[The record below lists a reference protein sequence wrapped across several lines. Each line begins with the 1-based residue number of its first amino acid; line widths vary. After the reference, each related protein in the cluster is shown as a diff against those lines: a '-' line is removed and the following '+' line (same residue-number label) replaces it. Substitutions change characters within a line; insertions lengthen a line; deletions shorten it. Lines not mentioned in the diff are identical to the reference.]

1 MSPKPWLRLLPIVG
15 VAAALAAAPPCWA
28 ASSGSGSGHGL
39 QVNIAAVALVTGNPL
54 ATLSLGPSP
63 NGVSGAAPPDFNV
76 TGTSVSILGSILSG
90 AVSVGSGTLNATTNS
105 ALGANAVQS
114 AGSVQNFN
122 AALGSLLSLTAQAVA
137 SSATASCSAG
147 SVVFTGSS
155 TLTNVAVGGAVGSP
169 SVVANPAANT
179 ILLNVLG
186 VRIVLN
192 EQIPSGNTFTVN
204 AIHVTLNNAVLS
216 GLGVLSGDIYV
227 AQSRVTMSDC
237 ALPDLAISKSGPST
251 ATVGLP
257 FDFAVNVSNVGAA
270 PTAGAVTVT
279 DVIPSGL
286 AINSVTPSAE
296 FSCSTLAQTVT
307 CTAMASLPSG
317 VADVLVAAIHV
328 TPTVAGPVS
337 NTASVAGGGD
347 NSPGNNTSSPVNTSV
362 GAAPVPD
369 LTPTLTGPTT
379 ATVGVPFP
387 YSISLS
393 NVGTASTSGSITVSD
408 TLQAG
413 LTIDSAGAGPGFSC
427 AVSLQTVTCTSS
439 APLAAGVTNALAVTI
454 NVTPTAAGPVSNQ
467 ASVSGGGDVN
477 PANNASATVNTTVN
491 PAPAPDLTPTLT
503 GPTTATVGTAFNYA
517 ISLSNVGTGATSGVI
532 TVTDSIPPGLT
543 INNVTPATGFSCSVL
558 LQAVACTSSTSI
570 AAGVANV
577 PVATINVTPTVAGPI
592 SNHAAVA
599 GGADTNPSNDA
610 SPPLTTTIS
619 NAPIPDLAIVVI
631 GPATAT
637 VGAIFDYTI
646 ELSNVGT
653 GPTAGLVAV
662 TDAIPAGLTIS
673 SVSAGADF
681 TCATVS
687 QTVSC
692 TTTTALPAGI
702 VDVPVAIIRVTPT
715 LPGTVNN
722 SAAVTGGGDESPGNN
737 ASPPLTTT
745 VNAALVPDLAPTLSG
760 PSTATVG
767 VAFDYVV
774 SISNL
779 GTGAS
784 SGLVTVTDT
793 LPAGLT
799 IDSVA
804 AGPGF
809 SCGTSLQVVTCTT
822 STPIAS
828 GATVLVATITVTPLT
843 VGPASNLASVAGG
856 GDVDIANN
864 DSPPLLTT
872 VNAAPV
878 PDLAPTLTGP
888 TEATVGTAFDYTLG
902 LSNIG
907 TGTSSGLI
915 TVTDTIPPGLT
926 IDSVTSASGFT
937 CSTLAQTVTCTSLAP
952 VAGETLGLPVA
963 AITVT
968 PTAAGLVSN
977 DATVAGGGDANA
989 LNNTSPPSISI
1000 VSSGPAP
1007 DITIDVGGPSSATV
1021 GTPFDYVIALAN
1033 VGTGAS
1039 AGTVTVTDII
1049 PPGLTV
1055 NGVTGGANFNC
1066 SILAQVVT
1074 CTSNAAIGAG
1084 AANVIAAVIDVLPT
1098 LPGAIS
1104 NSASVSAIGDIDITN
1119 DISPVLTTIVG
1130 NASTPDL
1137 AIALMGPVSATVGVP
1152 FNYTITLS
1160 NVGTGP
1166 TSGLITITDTLPAGL
1181 TIDSVTA
1188 GTGFSCSTLAQTVTC
1203 AATTPLLNGVA
1214 NAPAAL
1220 VSVTPTLAGA
1230 IANSAAVVGGGDTSP
1245 GNNIAAPVIT
1255 TISALPVPDLAPT
1268 LTGPVTATVGVAFDY
1283 AVSLSNVGSGPTAG
1297 IITVV
1302 DAIPVGLTIDNIV
1315 AAPNFNCSQAA
1326 QTVTCTSTSVLPG
1339 GVVGVP
1345 VVTITV
1351 TPALPGSISNSA
1363 TVAGGGDTSPSNDV
1377 SPSADTTI
1385 SPALIPDLAPS
1396 LSGPAIASV
1405 GTAFDYNVTL
1415 SNVGTGSTAGTITI
1429 TDAIPPGLAINGV
1442 VGTSGF
1448 SCTVSLQIVSC
1459 TSTAIITSGTIDLP
1473 VATINVTPTAPGA
1486 IANAANVAG
1495 GGDAS
1500 IGNDMSAPS
1509 LTNVLA
1515 TPAPDLTI
1523 LLTGPATATVGTAF
1537 DYLVS
1542 LSNPGT
1548 AASTGSIVIS
1558 DAIPAALTIN
1568 STSGAGGF
1576 SCSVTLQT
1584 VTCTSS
1590 VPISSGVL
1598 DAPVVTINVTPTA
1611 AGPVTNMASVAGG
1624 GDANAL
1630 NDASPPV
1637 TTLITVALAADLTI
1651 SKSGPP
1657 TATVGTAFDYVITL
1671 ANVGTGPT
1679 AGLITV
1685 GDTLPAGLTIANVT
1699 AGAGFNCTSTTNAVT
1714 CTSAVAFA
1722 ANTSNITAATIDVMP
1737 SFAAI
1742 IDNTAFVS
1750 GGGDTNATNNSAP
1763 QVTTIV
1769 GSAPAP
1775 DLAIAKSGP
1784 PTAIVGLPFDY
1795 VIALSNVGTGP
1806 TLGAISVTDM
1816 VPSTLTVNSV
1826 SAGANFAC
1834 SISSQTVT
1842 CTSSTMI
1849 AAGASNVPVVTI
1861 HVTPAQQ
1868 GVVSNQAIV
1877 TGGGDTSP
1885 GNNTSFALD
1894 TEVTPGGGPSPD
1906 LTANVTGPAVA
1917 SLGRPFQYAIRI
1929 SNLGTGP
1936 TSGAIVVTD
1945 VLASSLTIGAI
1956 MAAPGFSC
1964 SLVGRTITCTSTDAI
1979 TGGTTNVLV
1988 ATVVV
1993 TPTQLGSI
2001 SNFVTVSGGSDA
2013 NPSNDSSPT
2022 LLTSVVPAPVPATV
2036 PVPMLSKPALVLL
2049 MLIVAALGLFAASGI
2064 AARRRKPVAGTD
2076 PVAR

>member
-1 MSPKPWLRLLPIVG
+1 MSAKPWLRSLHILG
-15 VAAALAAAPPCWA
+15 TAAALAAAPLCWA

-39 QVNIAAVALVTGNPL
+39 QANIAAVALVTGNPL
-54 ATLSLGPSP
+54 ATLSLGPAP

-179 ILLNVLG
+179 VLLDVLG

-192 EQIPSGNTFTVN
+192 EQIQNSDTFTVN

-227 AQSRVTMSDC
+227 AQSRVVMSDC

-257 FDFAVNVSNVGAA
+257 FDFVVSVSNVGAA
-270 PTAGAVTVT
+270 PTAGTVTVT
-279 DVIPSGL
+279 DVIPNGL

-296 FSCSTLAQTVT
+296 FVCSTFAQTVT
-307 CTAMASLPSG
+307 CTAVTSLPSG
-317 VADVLVAAIHV
+317 VAVVLVAAINV
-328 TPTVAGPVS
+328 TPTMAGPVS
-337 NTASVAGGGD
+337 NSASVAGGGD

-362 GAAPVPD
+362 SAAPIPD
-369 LTPTLTGPTT
+369 LTPTLTGPAT
-379 ATVGVPFP
+379 ATVGIPFP

-393 NVGTASTSGSITVSD
+393 NVGTAPTSGSITVSD
-408 TLQAG
+408 TLPAG
-413 LTIDSAGAGPGFSC
+413 LTIDSANAGPGFSC
-427 AVSLQTVTCTSS
+427 GVSLQTVTCTSS
-439 APLAAGVTNALAVTI
+439 APIAAGVTNALAVTI
-454 NVTPTAAGPVSNQ
+454 SVTPTAAGPLSNQ

-477 PANNASATVNTTVN
+477 PANNASAMVDTTVN
-491 PAPAPDLTPTLT
+491 PAPTPDLTPTLT

-517 ISLSNVGTGATSGVI
+517 ISLSNAGNGTTSGVI
-532 TVTDSIPPGLT
+532 TVTDNVPAGLT
-543 INNVTPATGFSCSVL
+543 INNVTAAAGFSCSVL
-558 LQAVACTSSTSI
+558 LQAVTCTSSTSI
-570 AAGVANV
+570 AGGVANV
-577 PVATINVTPTVAGPI
+577 PAATINVTPTVAGPI
-592 SNHAAVA
+592 SNLAAVA
-599 GGADTNPSNDA
+599 GGADTNPSNDT
-610 SPPLTTTIS
+610 SPPLTTTVS
-619 NAPIPDLAIVVI
+619 SAPIPDLEIVVV

-637 VGAIFDYTI
+637 VGAIFEYTI

-653 GPTAGLVAV
+653 GPTTGLIAV

-681 TCATVS
+681 TCSIVS

-902 LSNIG
+902 LSNVG
-907 TGTSSGLI
+907 TGTTSGLI
-915 TVTDTIPPGLT
+915 TVTDTIPPALT

-937 CSTLAQTVTCTSLAP
+937 CSTLAQTVICTSLAP
-952 VAGETLGLPVA
+952 VAGGTLGLPVA

-989 LNNTSPPSISI
+989 LNDTSPPSISI
-1000 VSSGPAP
+1000 VSSGPTP
-1007 DITIDVGGPSSATV
+1007 DLTIDVGGPSSATV

-1084 AANVIAAVIDVLPT
+1084 AVNVIAAVIDVTPT
-1098 LPGAIS
+1098 LPGAIG

-1119 DISPVLTTIVG
+1119 DVSPVLTTIVG
-1130 NASTPDL
+1130 DAPTPDL
-1137 AIALMGPVSATVGVP
+1137 AIALAGPLSATVGVP
-1152 FNYTITLS
+1152 FDYMITLS

-1166 TSGLITITDTLPAGL
+1166 SSGLITVTDTLPAGL

-1188 GTGFSCSTLAQTVTC
+1188 GTGFTCSTLAQTVTC
-1203 AATTPLLNGVA
+1203 TATTSMLNGVA
-1214 NAPAAL
+1214 NAPVAAI
-1220 VSVTPTLAGA
+1220 SVTPVLAGT
-1230 IANSAAVVGGGDTSP
+1230 IGNSATVIGGGDTSP
-1245 GNNIAAPVIT
+1245 GNNVAAPVFT
-1255 TISALPVPDLAPT
+1255 TISPLPVPDLTPT
-1268 LTGPVTATVGVAFDY
+1268 LTGAVTATVAVAFDY
-1283 AVSLSNVGSGPTAG
+1283 TVSLSNVGSGPTAG
-1297 IITVV
+1297 LITVV
-1302 DAIPVGLTIDNIV
+1302 DAIPVGLTIDNIA
-1315 AAPNFNCSQAA
+1315 AAPNFNCSQAT

-1345 VVTITV
+1345 VATITV
-1351 TPALPGSISNSA
+1351 TPPLPGSISNSA
-1363 TVAGGGDTSPSNDV
+1363 AVAGGGDTTPSNDV
-1377 SPSADTTI
+1377 SPSVDTTI
-1385 SPALIPDLAPS
+1385 SPAFIPDLTPS
-1396 LSGPAIASV
+1396 LSGPATATV
-1405 GTAFDYNVTL
+1405 GAAFDYDITL
-1415 SNVGTGSTAGTITI
+1415 SNVGTGSTTGTITV
-1429 TDAIPPGLAINGV
+1429 TDAIPPGLAINSA

-1448 SCTVSLQIVSC
+1448 SCVVSLQIVSC
-1459 TSTAIITSGTIDLP
+1459 TSTAVITPGVIDLP

-1486 IANAANVAG
+1486 ITNAASVAG

-1500 IGNDMSAPS
+1500 IGNDISTPL

-1515 TPAPDLTI
+1515 VPAPDLTVS
-1523 LLTGPATATVGTAF
+1523 LTGPATATVGTAF

-1542 LSNPGT
+1542 LSNLGT
-1548 AASTGSIVIS
+1548 AVSTGSIVIS
-1558 DAIPAALTIN
+1558 DTIPAGLTIN
-1568 STSGAGGF
+1568 SATGAGGF

-1584 VTCTSS
+1584 VTCTAS
-1590 VPISSGVL
+1590 VPVSSGVL
-1598 DAPVVTINVTPTA
+1598 DAPVATINVTPTA
-1611 AGPVTNMASVAGG
+1611 AGPVTNTASVAGG

-1630 NDASPPV
+1630 NNASPPV
-1637 TTLITVALAADLTI
+1637 TTLVTVALAPDLTI

-1657 TATVGTAFDYVITL
+1657 TATVGVAFDYIITL
-1671 ANVGTGPT
+1671 ANVGTAPT

-1685 GDTLPAGLTIANVT
+1685 SDTLPGGLTIASVT
-1699 AGAGFNCTSTTNAVT
+1699 AGAGFNCTSPANTVT
-1714 CTSAVAFA
+1714 CMSSVPFA
-1722 ANTSNITAATIDVMP
+1722 ANTSNITVATIHVVP
-1737 SFAAI
+1737 TLAAI
-1742 IDNTAFVS
+1742 IDNTALVS
-1750 GGGDTNATNNSAP
+1750 GGGDTNAANNSAP

-1769 GSAPAP
+1769 GGAPIP
-1775 DLAIAKSGP
+1775 DLTITKNGP
-1784 PTAIVGLPFDY
+1784 PTAIIGVPFDY

-1806 TLGAISVTDM
+1806 TVGAISVTDA
-1816 VPSTLTVNSV
+1816 VPSTLTINSL

-1834 SISSQTVT
+1834 SASLQIVT
-1842 CTSSTMI
+1842 CTSSTPI
-1849 AAGASNVPVVTI
+1849 AMGASEVPVATI

-1868 GVVSNQAIV
+1868 GVVNNQAIV

-1885 GNNTSFALD
+1885 GNDMSAALD
-1894 TEVTPGGGPSPD
+1894 TEVTPGGGPLPD
-1906 LTANVTGPAVA
+1906 LTASLTGPAVA
-1917 SLGRPFQYAIRI
+1917 SLGSPFQYAIRI
-1929 SNLGTGP
+1929 SNVGSGP

-1945 VLASSLTIGAI
+1945 VLASSLIIGAI
-1956 MAAPGFSC
+1956 TAGPGFSC
-1964 SLVGRTITCTSTDAI
+1964 SLAGSTVSCTSTDVI
-1979 TGGTTNVLV
+1979 TGGSTNVLV
-1988 ATVVV
+1988 ATLVV

-2001 SNFVTVSGGSDA
+2001 SNFITVSGGSDA
-2013 NPSNDSSPT
+2013 SPSNNSSPT
-2022 LLTSVVPAPVPATV
+2022 VLTAVIPAASPPNVPIPT
-2036 PVPMLSKPALVLL
+2036 LSSLALVLL
-2049 MLIVAALGLFAASGI
+2049 VLMIAALGLFAAYGKRCGAAASGH
-2064 AARRRKPVAGTD
+2064 RRPQ
-2076 PVAR
+2076 P